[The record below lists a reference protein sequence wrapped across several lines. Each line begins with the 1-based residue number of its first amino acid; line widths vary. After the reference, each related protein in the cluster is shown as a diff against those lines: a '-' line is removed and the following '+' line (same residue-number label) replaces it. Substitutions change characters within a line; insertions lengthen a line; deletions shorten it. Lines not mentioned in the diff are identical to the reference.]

1 MHELPQQN
9 KIPMQA
15 KRYKTSSEET
25 HKERQLSSLF
35 SIISNNLL
43 IATEVLSTDYKIEAV
58 QKLESLSRKARIL
71 AKELMNNPG
80 SLGRED
86 FAEKISFLKRTMLEL
101 VVDLTEELS
110 QLDAN
115 KKNNEKSL
123 EDIILA
129 RRLLRESQRG
139 LITIQ
144 D

>member
-1 MHELPQQN
+1 MET
-9 KIPMQA
+9 QA
-15 KRYKTSSEET
+15 KRYNKNTSSDSF
-25 HKERQLSSLF
+25 KDRQLSSLF

-58 QKLESLSRKARIL
+58 EKLEALSRKAKLL
-71 AKELMNNPG
+71 AKELITNSGEIGKEN
-80 SLGRED
+80 LT
-86 FAEKISFLKRTMLEL
+86 EKISYLKRKMLEL

-110 QLDAN
+110 KLDSG
-115 KKNNEKSL
+115 KKVDEKSL
-123 EDIILA
+123 QDLVLA

>member
-1 MHELPQQN
+1 MPT
-9 KIPMQA
+9 QA
-15 KRYKTSSEET
+15 KRYKTPVEET

-110 QLDAN
+110 QLDSN
-115 KKNNEKSL
+115 KKNNEKAV
-123 EDIILA
+123 EDLILA

>member
-1 MHELPQQN
+1 MPT
-9 KIPMQA
+9 QA
-15 KRYKTSSEET
+15 KRFKNTSEET

-71 AKELMNNPG
+71 AKELMSSPG
-80 SLGRED
+80 SLVRED

-101 VVDLTEELS
+101 VIDITEELS
-110 QLDAN
+110 KLDPN
-115 KKNNEKSL
+115 KKTNEKAV
-123 EDIILA
+123 EDLILA